1 MMKLKNCL
9 GMNQG
14 HRKGKKKKKRKGQ
27 EGKSNQIK
35 SDENSFEEEKIV
47 LNKFSIRQK

>member
-14 HRKGKKKKKRKGQ
+14 HRKGKEEKEARDKM
-27 EGKSNQIK
+27 ENQIK
-35 SDENSFEEEKIV
+35 SNLMKTHSKKKKSF
-47 LNKFSIRQK
+47 